1 MYNVITVKETD
12 SRKAERKIA
21 MKARQTTY
29 EELLAV
35 VERNPY
41 ITTRFNVV
49 SYLVGYNGVVTE
61 QDVNNI
67 LRLYTEGY
75 VEE

>member
-1 MYNVITVKETD
+1 
-12 SRKAERKIA
+12 
-21 MKARQTTY
+21 MKNQMNY

-41 ITTRFNVV
+41 ITTRFNVI